1 MHLKKITLNNFRC
14 FDSLTVDLHP
24 RLTVFI
30 GENGAGKTAIL
41 DGIATALSPVLTHL
55 SSANQRLSGRGIQD
69 TDFRIEL
76 WSEPSATDNP
86 SPQVN
91 LDFLP
96 ESEPMV
102 ERSGKDRWGASGYA
116 QVIAETTDGLAWDY
130 WRPSVAGK
138 EPEKRIGLSALQ
150 FWLSHISESF
160 KSETPELMPVFA
172 YYGAKR
178 GYIEV
183 PNRLRQSKENYKYPA
198 SALIGALDSL
208 SDFKEMLKWFDIEE
222 TTELRNNKG
231 VTQNEF
237 EQSAA
242 LQAVRDAVVS
252 LLGGTYKNPHFDKNH
267 KFVLE
272 PVDGGGPLQVAQL
285 SQGYQSMMAM
295 AMDFSRRLAIGNSHL
310 ESGSNQSVNQIV
322 QKAIDLAPSY
332 FENIGFEAKSTP
344 ALCAPAIML
353 VDEIDLHLHPSW
365 QQRVL
370 DDLMRTFPLT
380 QFIVTT
386 HSPQVLSTVRRE
398 NIRVIG
404 KDGQN
409 KFIAEPP
416 VAMTYGEPSGSVMHS
431 VMNVDPQPP
440 VLEKDDLLRLTEL
453 VDQGGFDT
461 DEAQQLM
468 RALESALSK
477 RHPQILRLKRSIER
491 QKALAA

>member
-1 MHLKKITLNNFRC
+1 
-14 FDSLTVDLHP
+14 
-24 RLTVFI
+24 
-30 GENGAGKTAIL
+30 
-41 DGIATALSPVLTHL
+41 
-55 SSANQRLSGRGIQD
+55 
-69 TDFRIEL
+69 
-76 WSEPSATDNP
+76 
-86 SPQVN
+86 
-91 LDFLP
+91 
-96 ESEPMV
+96 
-102 ERSGKDRWGASGYA
+102 
-116 QVIAETTDGLAWDY
+116 
-130 WRPSVAGK
+130 
-138 EPEKRIGLSALQ
+138 
-150 FWLSHISESF
+150 
-160 KSETPELMPVFA
+160 
-172 YYGAKR
+172 
-178 GYIEV
+178 
-183 PNRLRQSKENYKYPA
+183 
-198 SALIGALDSL
+198 
-208 SDFKEMLKWFDIEE
+208 
-222 TTELRNNKG
+222 
-231 VTQNEF
+231 
-237 EQSAA
+237 
-242 LQAVRDAVVS
+242 
-252 LLGGTYKNPHFDKNH
+252 
-267 KFVLE
+267 
-272 PVDGGGPLQVAQL
+272 VDGGGPLQVAQL